1 MVRRIAILVAAVALA
16 AALLIASPSSRSHA
30 GTRGDC
36 TVRASIPR
44 PLSPGST
51 QAKLYAWG
59 ELRCARAGRVAIE
72 ICAVRFTPGG
82 QIVDARLVWCV
93 HRTVKV
99 AAGAAIRVRTLLR
112 TCTPGKAYRSSIAVV
127 GRPNDT
133 GPYKVCRSL

>member
-1 MVRRIAILVAAVALA
+1 M
-16 AALLIASPSSRSHA
+16 PE
-30 GTRGDC
+30 RGDC

-44 PLSPGST
+44 RLSLAST
-51 QAKLYAWG
+51 EAKLYAWG

-72 ICAVRFTPGG
+72 ICA
-82 QIVDARLVWCV
+82 
-93 HRTVKV
+93 
-99 AAGAAIRVRTLLR
+99 VRTLLR